1 MHVYYPMTTVLTY
14 TRRKLT
20 SQEAKSISIG
30 YSYKLKTLYQSTYH
44 AMSTSFEHEIYEGY
58 NWYVTSWGDDGSR
71 VLTWQV

>member
-1 MHVYYPMTTVLTY
+1 MTTVLTY

-58 NWYVTSWGDDGSR
+58 NWYVTWGDDGSR